1 MNDGVALSPRLP
13 GQEASEPLDID
24 ALIAGFRGRTAR
36 IGIIGLGYVGLPLLR
51 AAAERGF
58 SALGFDI
65 DRSKVELLNAGGSY
79 LGHIGAASIAAL
91 RQTGHLAR
99 AGRGGQPD
107 REPLACGP
115 HRPRQRAE
123 DRLQRDGHRYLGG
136 DRGGQDQALRLYAVL
151 PRPRAWRALHPDRSV
166 LPGLEG
172 AGIRN

>member
-65 DRSKVELLNAGGSY
+65 DRAKIELLNAGGSY
-79 LGHIGAASIAAL
+79 LGHISAHSIAAV
-91 RQTGHLAR
+91 RQSGHLAPTADFSR
-99 AGRGGQPD
+99 LGEVD
-107 REPLACGP
+107 SIVLS
-115 HRPRQRAE
+115 RPSSLTPQR
-123 DRLQRDGHRYLGG
+123 
-136 DRGGQDQALRLYAVL
+136 
-151 PRPRAWRALHPDRSV
+151 
-166 LPGLEG
+166 
-172 AGIRN
+172 